1 MPHIAAIAEK
11 FSELLLIF
19 EYTTTIDPQ
28 SDTDADILKEGT
40 QKHMQRIAFDMLG
53 ETPHDEEEAIQLL
66 SVINHPIVADGIVP
80 AAAKLASQ
88 QAMALVSS
96 EAAMIKLMQ
105 LRTETLL
112 NLAERELPEAS
123 LLQARIRNALEEM
136 KRLKKDKS

>member
-1 MPHIAAIAEK
+1 MSHIAALAEK

-19 EYTTTIDPQ
+19 EHTTTIDPQ
-28 SDTDADILKEGT
+28 SDADANVLKEGT
-40 QKHMQRIAFDMLG
+40 QKHMQRFAFDMLG
-53 ETPHDEEEAIQLL
+53 EIPRDEEEALQLL
-66 SVINHPIVADGIVP
+66 SVINHPLVADGIVP

-88 QAMALVSS
+88 QAIALVRS
-96 EAAMIKLMQ
+96 EAAIIKLME

-112 NLAERELPEAS
+112 NLVERDLPEAS